1 MQNTNSAGQS
11 AAELIANEKC
21 SAAPDDTAAPTTL
34 TSLSYSDTTWS
45 LLFNCSSVFAST
57 ELRQALASAAR
68 GAAEVPDGGL
78 YAAAN
83 GLVPDGLT
91 VDGMNYR
98 DTAGDV
104 PAAVD
109 PEHCTGRRGRAWPA
123 PIFTRSASW
132 CPPNPA

>member
-11 AAELIANEKC
+11 AAELIDNEKC

-45 LLFNCSSVFAST
+45 LPVQLQQRVCFHRAAAGT
-57 ELRQALASAAR
+57 ASAAR

-83 GLVPDGLT
+83 GLVPD
-91 VDGMNYR
+91 
-98 DTAGDV
+98 A
-104 PAAVD
+104 
-109 PEHCTGRRGRAWPA
+109 
-123 PIFTRSASW
+123 
-132 CPPNPA
+132 